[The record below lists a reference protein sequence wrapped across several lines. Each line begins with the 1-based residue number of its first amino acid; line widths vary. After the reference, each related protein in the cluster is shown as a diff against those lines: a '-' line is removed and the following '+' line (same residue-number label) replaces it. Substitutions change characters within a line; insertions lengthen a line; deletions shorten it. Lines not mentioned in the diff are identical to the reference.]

1 MNARLVQ
8 LFAVVACGLLAFV
21 SSSLTPSI
29 NAGRQKLN
37 MIGTESVL
45 ENTPPEYT
53 FAVQA
58 FGAFRSLITDIA
70 FMRAEQ
76 FKEEGRYYDAVQLGT
91 WICKLQPRFPSVWE
105 FVSWNMAWN
114 ISVTTYTP
122 EERWN
127 WVYNG
132 ARLLRDEG
140 LRYNPRA
147 LNMYKQLAWIFINKM
162 GATVDDHHW
171 TYKCNWAWRMHLL
184 LGPPPDPLG
193 EKLSPEDAAAL
204 ATDVVADPLLQKAE
218 RTREQFD
225 AEKRKAAA
233 AEGHALPPPP
243 TQKTPSP
250 AGETPAAVPGASEST
265 GFDLVRKAAIDR
277 IQAIADAPRTLDELF
292 TRAPET
298 EAMVAKLRTLGVNI
312 VDDALTE
319 EAYWAQGGLA
329 WTFFER
335 RLKLV
340 AQPSV
345 RNSISREKKKDQA
358 ATTEE
363 VAETRRVEQ
372 FDQILGVKAGNPGGL
387 LLTQYMQRKALTEVY
402 RLTPERMLYVL
413 RQFGP
418 VDWRHVASQGLYWVS
433 EALIRGGE
441 TIHNFSNDKTNTA
454 RLVFFSLRELFNYNK
469 VTFEPDTEK
478 IHLSYLNQSP
488 DVHFIEPMH
497 QAYIRYG
504 PLLDVDPG
512 DDARGAGETF
522 RIGHVNFLTEAI
534 RLLYLADEEAEAQRY
549 FEYLR
554 DTYGRDPLGQ
564 PEPRYAKSLSQF
576 VMESFFETIDGPRE
590 TVTAIAMLL
599 SLGYDSLADGDVTRY
614 NKLVDKSL
622 ELWREYMK
630 EKYKQTS
637 DKLRLPP
644 FQDIQ
649 TDVLRFKLS
658 VPTMN
663 PNGVVFKARLWR
675 AAPPNLKRWVYDD
688 LIEGLAAECDEWEF
702 EAARAFPEPEGMKE
716 FRAANPRRTKEDTQG
731 DVETPVQPSNPKE

>member
-1 MNARLVQ
+1 MNARVVQ
-8 LFAVVACGLLAFV
+8 VLAVVACGLLAFV
-21 SSSLTPSI
+21 SSTLTPSI

-45 ENTPPEYT
+45 ENTPPEYA

-76 FKEEGRYYDAVQLGT
+76 FKEEGRYYDAMQLAT
-91 WICKLQPRFPSVWE
+91 WICKLQPRFPTVWE
-105 FVSWNMAWN
+105 FASWNMAWN

-132 ARLLRDEG
+132 AKLLRDEG

-147 LNMYKQLAWIFINKM
+147 LNLYKQLAWIFVNKM

-184 LGPPPDPLG
+184 LGAPPDPLG
-193 EKLSPEDAAAL
+193 EKLSPEAAAAL
-204 ATDVVADPLLQKAE
+204 ATDVVADPLLEKAQ
-218 RTREQFD
+218 RSREQFD

-233 AEGHALPPPP
+233 EEGRAPRPSAEKKSGAGAPAA
-243 TQKTPSP
+243 PSP
-250 AGETPAAVPGASEST
+250 APAGGAT
-265 GFDLVRKAAIDR
+265 GFDLVRKVALER
-277 IQAIADAPRTLDELF
+277 VQAILEAPKSLDELF
-292 TRAPET
+292 AKAPET
-298 EAMVAKLRTLGVNI
+298 EGMVARLRSLGVAI
-312 VDDALTE
+312 LDDPLTE

-340 AQPSV
+340 DKPSI
-345 RNSISREKKKDQA
+345 RNLIAREKKKDAAAAAEAQA
-358 ATTEE
+358 EA
-363 VAETRRVEQ
+363 ARVEQ
-372 FDQILGVKAGNPGGL
+372 FDKILGVGSGSPAGE
-387 LLTQYMQRKALTEVY
+387 LLTRYLQRKVLIEVY
-402 RLTPERMLYVL
+402 KLTPERMLYVVQ
-413 RQFGP
+413 QFGP
-418 VDWRHVASQGLYWVS
+418 VDWRHVASQSLYWVS

-441 TIHNFSNDKTNTA
+441 TAHNFSNDKTNTA
-454 RLVFFSLRELFNYNK
+454 RLIFFSLRELFNYNRM
-469 VTFEPDTEK
+469 TFEPDVEK

-488 DVHFIEPMH
+488 DIHFIEPMH

-512 DDARGAGETF
+512 DEARGAGETF
-522 RIGHVNFLTEAI
+522 RVGHVNFLTEAI

-549 FEYLR
+549 FDYLR
-554 DTYGRDPLGQ
+554 DTYGRDALGQ
-564 PEPRYAKSLSQF
+564 PEPRYAKPLGQF

-590 TVTAIAMLL
+590 TVTAIAQLV
-599 SLGYDSLADGDVTRY
+599 SLGYDSLAEGDVTRY
-614 NKLVDKSL
+614 NKLVEKGL

-630 EKYKQTS
+630 EKYKQTTE
-637 DKLRLPP
+637 KLRLPP

-658 VPTMN
+658 MPVLN
-663 PNGVVFKARLWR
+663 PNGVVYKARLWR
-675 AAPPNLKRWVYDD
+675 AVPVNLKRWVYDD
-688 LIEGLAAECDEWEF
+688 LIEGLGAECEEWEF
-702 EAARAFPEPEGMKE
+702 EAARAYPEPEGMKE
-716 FRAANPRRTKEDTQG
+716 FRAANPRRTKEETERK
-731 DVETPVQPSNPKE
+731 VETPVQPSNPKE